1 MQLLPAKPGA
11 NRMKPDSNHVIT
23 SNKKNVE
30 NPSKVSATEN
40 ILIHCRYLKL
50 QETTAQYHNSF
61 QFSTDKWSYKDQRRW
76 KWKVKPDKIRKT
88 KGKPW
93 EDGVQPWARERSAL
107 LRSLLAHIPYSRRRR
122 WIGWSPVPFS
132 PSCPFRPPIYF
143 WSRDSAL
150 ALVSDQCG
158 FGLLEGLKRS
168 SSMGYHTRP
177 IEPMLLSPTQCG
189 LLTSIL
195 NFLILTSSFFFS
207 FFLEEHQLQI

>member
-93 EDGVQPWARERSAL
+93 EDGVQPWARERSAR

-158 FGLLEGLKRS
+158 FGGFEEEQFNGLPYQAHWAYVVKS
-168 SSMGYHTRP
+168 NTMWP
-177 IEPMLLSPTQCG
+177 FN
-189 LLTSIL
+189 L
-195 NFLILTSSFFFS
+195 NLKFLDSHFS
-207 FFLEEHQLQI
+207 FSFLFFLKNINCKFKVD